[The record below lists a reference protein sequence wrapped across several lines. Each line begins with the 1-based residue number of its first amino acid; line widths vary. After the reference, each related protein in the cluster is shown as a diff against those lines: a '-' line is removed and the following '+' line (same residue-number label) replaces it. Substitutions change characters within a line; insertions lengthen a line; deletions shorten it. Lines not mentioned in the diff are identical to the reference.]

1 MLWPGTT
8 AIASPSQQSARGGT
22 TLSHHPLNLALRF
35 ALEVAASITLG
46 YWGWHQAEGPLR
58 LMPAILLPL
67 AAAALW
73 SIFRVP
79 GDATASGD
87 APVAVPGPV
96 QLALE
101 LGLITFAAWGLAN
114 VGRPVIALFLAG
126 TTLLHYVVSYERILW
141 LLQQL

>member
-8 AIASPSQQSARGGT
+8 AIASRRRQSARGRT

-35 ALEVAASITLG
+35 ALEVAASIAIG

-58 LMPAILLPL
+58 YAPAILLPL
-67 AAAALW
+67 AAGTLW

-87 APVAVPGPV
+87 APVTVPGPV
-96 QLALE
+96 RLALE
-101 LGLITFAAWGLAN
+101 LGLFTFAAWGLAN
-114 VGRPVIALFLAG
+114 MGRPVIALFLTG
-126 TTLLHYVVSYERILW
+126 TTLLHYVVSYKRILW
-141 LLQQL
+141 LLREL